1 MHDALAYPRLH
12 QPKNHVI
19 GRYDP
24 QSTGDACVVI
34 DNARGVFYRT
44 MGTADRQNR
53 VWLLPEEA
61 LWLLE
66 RGSLD
71 IRWSSSKEDNQNS
84 DQSVPMSLQAAYATL
99 MGRSGLTLEKYQVFA
114 GLKRTGYTVQ
124 RAATWHAHTI
134 VQRPKTILA
143 ATKPPQ
149 TGYGLFAIFRRVLS
163 AILAPPSVGS
173 LSSGPLVAPGLYRNY
188 AHVYQSLSLIPFH
201 QPEDSFRQENP
212 YPKPSFRVTYDVY
225 KPTTSFKKSMP
236 PKPDFRIAVLDAR
249 TTQVPAL
256 QEISALLDSL
266 DEDLPSPEKKLEI
279 KLKYGY
285 RNVLLAVVDTGVVS
299 YLRLSDSV
307 FGRQK
312 VYEQKKHGGRKRG
325 PRKSP
330 AKAGSKP
337 G

>member
-1 MHDALAYPRLH
+1 MHDALAHPRLH

-19 GRYDP
+19 GYYDTE
-24 QSTGDACVVI
+24 STGDACVVV

-44 MGTADRQNR
+44 MGTADSKNR
-53 VWLLPEEA
+53 MWLLPEEA

-71 IRWSSSKEDNQNS
+71 IRWPSSEERHPGPNDG
-84 DQSVPMSLQAAYATL
+84 VPMSLQAAYAIL

-124 RAATWHAHTI
+124 RAATWHENAT
-134 VQRPKTILA
+134 VQVPKTALTT
-143 ATKPPQ
+143 TKPLQ
-149 TGYGLFAIFRRVLS
+149 RGYGLFEIFRQVLS
-163 AILAPPSVGS
+163 AIFSPPSVGS
-173 LSSGPLVAPGLYRNY
+173 LSSGPLVAPGLYGNY
-188 AHVYQSLSLIPFH
+188 AYMYRSLSLIPFH
-201 QPEDSFRQENP
+201 QPEDPFQPENTK
-212 YPKPSFRVTYDVY
+212 PKPPFRVTYDVY

-249 TTQVPAL
+249 TTQVPTL

-266 DEDLPSPEKKLEI
+266 DEDPPSPDKRMEI
-279 KLKYGY
+279 QLKYGY
-285 RNVLLAVVDTGVVS
+285 RNVLLAVVDTGIVS

-312 VYEQKKHGGRKRG
+312 VYEQKKHGGRKGG
-325 PRKSP
+325 PRRSP